1 MIGWLMLASL
11 LASLL
16 LTIRALDRG
25 SWWTMALAAVLA
37 LPINLGQFPF
47 FLSWVFAC
55 LQIAMAVAL
64 RWRLGVAGWYALLL
78 VGLGVVLVGGPG
90 TILLDWHLSWILLA
104 SPLVGFIALAWQPP
118 PWVRAGHRSDP

>member
-16 LTIRALDRG
+16 LTIRALGRG
-25 SWWTMALAAVLA
+25 SWWMMALAAVLA
-37 LPINLGQFPF
+37 LPINVAHIPF
-47 FLSWVFAC
+47 FLSWLFAC

-64 RWRLGVAGWYALLL
+64 RWRVGVAGWWALLL

-104 SPLVGFIALAWQPP
+104 GPLVGFIALAWQQP
-118 PWVRAGHRSDP
+118 PWTPARPRSDT

>member
-1 MIGWLMLASL
+1 MLASL

-25 SWWTMALAAVLA
+25 SWWMMALAAVLA
-37 LPINLGQFPF
+37 LPINFAHIAF
-47 FLSWVFAC
+47 FLSWLFAC

-64 RWRLGVAGWYALLL
+64 RWRVGVVGWCALLL

-90 TILLDWHLSWILLA
+90 TILLDWRLSWILLVG
-104 SPLVGFIALAWQPP
+104 PLVGFIALAWQPP
-118 PWVRAGHRSDP
+118 WVRAGHRFER